1 MSGEQSAEKH
11 CLPVPALEYTM
22 KTASIILAAGQGT
35 RMRSRLAKV
44 LHPLLGKPMLL
55 YALEAARAAADS
67 APVLVIGHAAQE
79 VRAAVE
85 AAGADALFALQ
96 EQQLGTGHAVLSARG
111 AVPADAQLVLVT
123 CGDMPLLRAET
134 LRQLVNLHEERGGVL
149 TMTSVV
155 GDAPRG
161 FGRILRR
168 ADGSVQAIVEE
179 AAASPEQWSIREYN
193 VSAYCFDA
201 QWLWAHLEKI
211 QLSNKKEYY
220 LTDLV
225 AMAAREGWRVESLV
239 LQDRLEALGINTRV
253 DLADAETALRKRVNE
268 SWMLAGVTLLDP
280 ATTTIEADVQIGQD
294 TVILPNT
301 ALRGKTIIG
310 EDCRIGPNTTL
321 LHTSVGS
328 GTTICDSV
336 AEYASVGSQVSIGPF
351 CHLRKGAVLADR
363 VHMGNFG
370 EVKSSYLGE
379 NVKMGHFSYIG
390 DATIGANVNI
400 GAGTITCN
408 FDGVNKNR
416 TEIGENTFIGSDTM
430 LVAPLKIGKNART
443 GAGSVVTRD
452 VPDNA
457 LVYGVP
463 ARERKEQSGQ

>member
-1 MSGEQSAEKH
+1 
-11 CLPVPALEYTM
+11 M

-35 RMRSRLAKV
+35 RMRSRLPKV
-44 LHPLLGKPMLL
+44 LHPILSKPMVL
-55 YALEAARAAADS
+55 YALEAARAVSDY
-67 APVLVIGHAAQE
+67 APVLVVGHAAE
-79 VRAAVE
+79 VVRSAVE
-85 AAGADALFALQ
+85 AADGSALFALQ
-96 EQQLGTGHAVLSARG
+96 EQQLGTGHAVMSARA
-111 AVPADAQLVLVT
+111 AVPAEADLVLVT

-134 LRQLVNLHEERGGVL
+134 LRQLVSAHQQSGGVI

-155 GDAPRG
+155 GEVPRG
-161 FGRILRR
+161 FGRIVRG
-168 ADGSVQAIVEE
+168 ADGSVRAIIEE
-179 AAASPEQWSIREYN
+179 ADATPEQLALQEYN

-201 QWLWAHLEKI
+201 NWLWGHLEKI
-211 QLSNKKEYY
+211 QLSAKKEYY

-225 AMAAREGWRVESLV
+225 AMAAAEGRRIEALV
-239 LQDRLEALGINTRV
+239 LQDRLETLGINTRV
-253 DLADAETALRKRVNE
+253 DLADAESAMRRRVNE
-268 SWMLAGVTLLDP
+268 QWMLAGVTLLDP
-280 ATTTIEADVQIGQD
+280 ATTTIETDVRIGQD
-294 TVILPNT
+294 TVIFPNT
-301 ALRGKTIIG
+301 ALRGNTLIG
-310 EDCRIGPNTTL
+310 EDCRIGPNTSL
-321 LHTSVGS
+321 LHTQVGNE
-328 GTTICDSV
+328 TTICDSV

-370 EVKSSYLGE
+370 EVKSSRLGE

-390 DATIGANVNI
+390 DAVIGANVNI

-408 FDGVNKNR
+408 FDGVHKNV
-416 TEIGENTFIGSDTM
+416 TEIGENSFIGSDTM

-452 VPDNA
+452 VPDDA

>member
-1 MSGEQSAEKH
+1 
-11 CLPVPALEYTM
+11 M

-35 RMRSRLAKV
+35 RMRSRLPKV
-44 LHPLLGKPMLL
+44 LHPILSKPMVL
-55 YALEAARAAADS
+55 YALEAARAVSDY
-67 APVLVIGHAAQE
+67 APVLVVGHAAE
-79 VRAAVE
+79 VVRSAVE
-85 AAGADALFALQ
+85 AADGSALFALQ
-96 EQQLGTGHAVLSARG
+96 EQQLGTGHAVMSARA
-111 AVPADAQLVLVT
+111 AVPAEADLVLVT

-134 LRQLVNLHEERGGVL
+134 LRQLVSAHQQSGGVI

-155 GDAPRG
+155 GEVPRG
-161 FGRILRR
+161 FGRIVRG
-168 ADGSVQAIVEE
+168 ADGSVRAIIEE
-179 AAASPEQWSIREYN
+179 ADATPEQLVLQEYN

-201 QWLWAHLEKI
+201 NWLWGHLEKI
-211 QLSNKKEYY
+211 QLSAKKEYY

-225 AMAAREGWRVESLV
+225 AMAAAEGRRIEALV
-239 LQDRLEALGINTRV
+239 LQDRLETLGINTRV
-253 DLADAETALRKRVNE
+253 DLADAESAMRRRVNE
-268 SWMLAGVTLLDP
+268 QWMLAGVTLLDP
-280 ATTTIEADVQIGQD
+280 ATTTIETDVRIGQD
-294 TVILPNT
+294 TVIFPNT
-301 ALRGKTIIG
+301 ALRGNTLIG
-310 EDCRIGPNTTL
+310 EDCRIGPNTSL
-321 LHTSVGS
+321 LHTQVGNE
-328 GTTICDSV
+328 TTICDSV

-370 EVKSSYLGE
+370 EVKSSRLGE

-390 DATIGANVNI
+390 DAVIGANVNI

-408 FDGVNKNR
+408 FDGVHKNV
-416 TEIGENTFIGSDTM
+416 TEIGENSFIGSDTM

-452 VPDNA
+452 VPDDA

>member
-1 MSGEQSAEKH
+1 
-11 CLPVPALEYTM
+11 M

-35 RMRSRLAKV
+35 RMRSRLPKV

-55 YALEAARAAADS
+55 YALEAARAVSDY
-67 APVLVIGHAAQE
+67 APVLVVGHAAE
-79 VRAAVE
+79 VVRSAVE
-85 AAGADALFALQ
+85 AADGSALFALQ
-96 EQQLGTGHAVLSARG
+96 EQQLGTGHAVMSARA
-111 AVPADAQLVLVT
+111 AVPAEADLVLVT

-134 LRQLVNLHEERGGVL
+134 LRQLVSAHQQSGGVI

-155 GDAPRG
+155 GEVPRG
-161 FGRILRR
+161 FGRIVRG
-168 ADGSVQAIVEE
+168 ADGSVRAIIEE
-179 AAASPEQWSIREYN
+179 ADATPEQLALQEYN

-201 QWLWAHLEKI
+201 NWLWGHLEKI
-211 QLSNKKEYY
+211 QLSAKKEYY

-225 AMAAREGWRVESLV
+225 AMAAAEGRRIEALV
-239 LQDRLEALGINTRV
+239 LQDRLETLGINTRV
-253 DLADAETALRKRVNE
+253 DLADAESAMRRRVNE
-268 SWMLAGVTLLDP
+268 QWMLAGVTLLDP
-280 ATTTIEADVQIGQD
+280 ATTTIETDVRIGQD
-294 TVILPNT
+294 TVIFPNT
-301 ALRGKTIIG
+301 ALRGNTLIG
-310 EDCRIGPNTTL
+310 EDCRIGPNTSL
-321 LHTSVGS
+321 LHTQVGNE
-328 GTTICDSV
+328 TTICDSV

-370 EVKSSYLGE
+370 EVKSSRLGE

-390 DATIGANVNI
+390 DAVIGANVNI

-408 FDGVNKNR
+408 FDGVHKNV
-416 TEIGENTFIGSDTM
+416 TEIGENSFIGSDTM

-452 VPDNA
+452 VPDDA

>member
-1 MSGEQSAEKH
+1 
-11 CLPVPALEYTM
+11 M

-35 RMRSRLAKV
+35 RMRSRLPKV
-44 LHPLLGKPMLL
+44 LHPILGRPMVL
-55 YALEAARAAADS
+55 YALEAARAVSDY
-67 APVLVIGHAAQE
+67 APVLVVGHAAE
-79 VRAAVE
+79 VVRSAVE
-85 AAGADALFALQ
+85 AADGSALFALQ
-96 EQQLGTGHAVLSARG
+96 EQQLGTGHAVMSARA
-111 AVPADAQLVLVT
+111 AVPAEADLVLVT

-134 LRQLVNLHEERGGVL
+134 LRQLVSAHQQSGGVI

-155 GDAPRG
+155 GEVPRG
-161 FGRILRR
+161 FGRIVRG
-168 ADGSVQAIVEE
+168 ADGSVRAIIEE
-179 AAASPEQWSIREYN
+179 ADATPEQLALQEYN

-201 QWLWAHLEKI
+201 NWLWGHLEKI
-211 QLSNKKEYY
+211 QLSAKKEYY

-225 AMAAREGWRVESLV
+225 AMAAAEGRRIEALV
-239 LQDRLEALGINTRV
+239 LQDRLETLGINTRV
-253 DLADAETALRKRVNE
+253 DLADAESAMRRRVNE
-268 SWMLAGVTLLDP
+268 QWMLAGVTLLDP
-280 ATTTIEADVQIGQD
+280 ATTTIETDVRIGQD
-294 TVILPNT
+294 TVIFPNT
-301 ALRGKTIIG
+301 ALRGNTLIG
-310 EDCRIGPNTTL
+310 EDCRIGPNTSL
-321 LHTSVGS
+321 LHTQVGNE
-328 GTTICDSV
+328 TTICDSV

-370 EVKSSYLGE
+370 EVKSSRLGE

-390 DATIGANVNI
+390 DAVIGANVNI

-408 FDGVNKNR
+408 FDGVHKNV
-416 TEIGENTFIGSDTM
+416 TEIGENSFIGSDTM

-452 VPDNA
+452 VPDDA

>member
-1 MSGEQSAEKH
+1 
-11 CLPVPALEYTM
+11 M

-55 YALEAARAAADS
+55 YALEAARAASDY
-67 APVLVIGHAAQE
+67 APVLVIGHAADE

-85 AAGADALFALQ
+85 AAGAEAVFALQ
-96 EQQLGTGHAVLSARG
+96 EQQLGTGHALMSARET
-111 AVPADAQLVLVT
+111 VPADAELVLVT

-134 LRQLVNLHEERGGVL
+134 LQSLAHRHQESGGVL

-155 GDAPRG
+155 GDVPRG
-161 FGRILRR
+161 FGRILRG

-179 AAASPEQWSIREYN
+179 AAATPEQLAIREYN

-211 QLSNKKEYY
+211 QLSAKREYY

-225 AMAAREGWRVESLV
+225 AMAAQEGKRVESLV
-239 LQDRLEALGINTRV
+239 LQDRLETLGINTRV

-280 ATTTIEADVQIGQD
+280 ATTTIEPDVQIGQD
-294 TVILPNT
+294 TTILPNT
-301 ALRGKTIIG
+301 ALRGKTVIG

-321 LHTSVGS
+321 LDTQVGS
-328 GTTICDSV
+328 QTTICDSV

-390 DATIGANVNI
+390 DASIGANVNI

-416 TEIGENTFIGSDTM
+416 TEIGENSFIGSDTM

-452 VPDNA
+452 VPDNT

-463 ARERKEQSGQ
+463 ARERKENSGQ